1 MYNGYL
7 GSKGLTVFPHIRLAD
22 IIFTFNFYSKVT
34 VHKIFYRM
42 QVSFEGGP
50 YMRNTVNLI
59 TQPPKKYLIL
69 FLSLLFFS

>member
-1 MYNGYL
+1 MYNRYL
-7 GSKGLTVFPHIRLAD
+7 GSKGLTVFPHIRLAG
-22 IIFTFNFYSKVT
+22 IIFYSKVT

-59 TQPPKKYLIL
+59 TQPPKKY
-69 FLSLLFFS
+69 